1 MPVPTMKDAPQAL
14 RYAYDDDAK
23 ALRIAGSL
31 VPEAYDT
38 LELEYIVAGNGTG
51 EIGIVTYILDLTIIA
66 TLTLTYDVSNR
77 LISVVRT

>member
-1 MPVPTMKDAPQAL
+1 MPTMKDAPQAL
-14 RYAYDDDAK
+14 RYAFDDNQN
-23 ALRIAGSL
+23 ALKVAGKL
-31 VPEAYDT
+31 VPEAFDT

-66 TLTLTYDVSNR
+66 TLTLTYDVNNR